1 MYSISLSIAA
11 LGGHWDTERLLLP
24 LLFKLIVRETSLSEP
39 EELPLELPPPP
50 LPDPPAPPAEQVKNK
65 NDKIIAIIMKL
76 RKTWGGKSV
85 SKLFFYNFS

>member
-1 MYSISLSIAA
+1 MVKE
-11 LGGHWDTERLLLP
+11 TF
-24 LLFKLIVRETSLSEP
+24 LFEP

-50 LPDPPAPPAEQVKNK
+50 DLPAPPLEQAVNK